1 MGRHSSSVHFFRGK
15 CDNIDNAGLLCIL
28 GFSGELFE
36 YQNSFR
42 TQFPEYC
49 GAANELFRFLH
60 SLVRI
65 HGGAREKL
73 KVVASEL

>member
-1 MGRHSSSVHFFRGK
+1 MRVYCVSSVSGHP
-15 CDNIDNAGLLCIL
+15 
-28 GFSGELFE
+28 SGELFE